1 MNHIEEAQKLVEKIN
16 DALSAIKYNK
26 KDYKE
31 SEVTFRLDSIE
42 GMLIIARNDANDMLQ
57 FWKEEK

>member
-16 DALSAIKYNK
+16 DALSAIKYNE

-42 GMLIIARNDANDMLQ
+42 GMLIIARNDANNMWQ
-57 FWKEEK
+57 SWKEEK